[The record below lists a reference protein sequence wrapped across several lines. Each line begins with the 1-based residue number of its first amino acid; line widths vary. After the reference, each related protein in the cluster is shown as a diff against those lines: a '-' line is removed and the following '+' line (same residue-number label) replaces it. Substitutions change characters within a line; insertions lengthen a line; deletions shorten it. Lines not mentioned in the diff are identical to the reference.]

1 MKTPSWIKFDIF
13 PRLVLLAHLLFM
25 TLFVL
30 NHPGYNWDILA
41 YVGLSVPTDQRE
53 EEIMHQTAYDL
64 MREGLSEE
72 QFSLLVSTPWAL
84 DLFENPEHFASFLT
98 MFEIKPLY
106 ILIVRVLS
114 SFGINPIDSLLWLS
128 LLPALLICLL
138 IYDWLRSLVGAGLSV
153 TIVILF
159 SISSRLF
166 DIGRVAFPDALSGLM
181 LLMGIYCLLRRKWIV
196 IGLIIWVLSIW
207 VRTTN
212 ILYVV
217 PMTLLFYW
225 SDYFQKS
232 ISSGVGILNAVNLR
246 KYAICLISS
255 IVSYFWITWRYDYSW
270 WVLFYH
276 SFIEMQPGI
285 ENFDEPFSF
294 DLYWG
299 AVTNRTRQLVT
310 LMPGIP
316 SFPPMRLPMFL
327 LLLVAAMEKG
337 AWRHIFRNLVRPT
350 RDVGLP
356 EAAMLSLPVFLTF
369 LLLFPQTLIID
380 RFFLPYYAI
389 IILFASSKLQEKR
402 KSILQT

>member
-13 PRLVLLAHLLFM
+13 PQFLLLAHLLLM

-30 NHPGYNWDILA
+30 NYPGYNWDILA
-41 YVGLSVPTDQRE
+41 YIGLSVPADQLE
-53 EEIMHQTAYDL
+53 AKIMHQTAYGL
-64 MREGLSEE
+64 MRERLSEE

-84 DLFENPEHFASFLT
+84 DLFENPENFASFLT

-106 ILIVRVLS
+106 ILIVRILS
-114 SFGINPIDSLLWLS
+114 SFGISPIDALLWLS

-166 DIGRVAFPDALSGLM
+166 DIARVAFPDALSGLM
-181 LLMGIYCLLRRKWIV
+181 LLMGIWCLLRRKWIV
-196 IGLIIWVLSIW
+196 IGLIIWILSIW

-225 SDYFQKS
+225 SDYFQQS
-232 ISSGVGILNAVNLR
+232 ISSGTGISNSVKLR
-246 KYAICLISS
+246 KYAVCLISS

-276 SFIEMQPGI
+276 SFIGMQPGI

-294 DLYWG
+294 DLYWE

-316 SFPPMRLPMFL
+316 SFPTMRLPMFL
-327 LLLVAAMEKG
+327 LILVAAMGKDG
-337 AWRHIFRNLVRPT
+337 WVRTFRNLVQPT
-350 RDVGLP
+350 RDVGLS
-356 EAAMLSLPVFLTF
+356 EAAMLSLPVFLIF
-369 LLLFPQTLIID
+369 LLLFPQMLIID

-389 IILFASSKLQEKR
+389 IILFASSKLQEKC
-402 KSILQT
+402 KSALQT